1 MVTYRNKNNPE
12 LFLDPTQQDLA
23 TRQGAGS
30 DITFG
35 EKLLNSGYVADSGT
49 SSATTPKA
57 TTQKTVNAADL
68 MAGRVDANGNP
79 TIGQAYAGLIPGQ
92 NNDLESAYAAQG
104 QLFKDAMNPVDENK
118 IRADTQARFQAE
130 IDALNRIYAEKKA
143 QERIAGQGRLGQAT
157 AVNARRGLIGSD
169 FGATNIAGV
178 EDQNR
183 QIQNA
188 IDSELNLKLS
198 GIYSK
203 ISQDAKAEAEAKLAA
218 RQQGAQQ
225 YVEFL
230 KGAATRKEDRI
241 NGTIANIL
249 GNNLEPD
256 ESVFSSLASQLGTS
270 VQDLKARYNTEK
282 AKIVTQGKLIEVSPG
297 ASLFDQN
304 GRLIGTAPNK
314 PTNGE
319 PLTKEVNGTLSQ
331 YDTNTGTWKQ
341 VYNSPIKNNL
351 PASAQEYEYAV
362 SQGYKGTFSDY
373 QNEDANRKR
382 AVEKQDSLPSSY
394 REWQLSGSPGTY
406 YDFINRNK
414 PVGKPP
420 TEAEKRAFNFFKRAE
435 DAKNTLDGLDSY
447 VAGLGLAGQAMLKV
461 PNIFQSTE
469 AQQYNQA
476 KRYFIESYLRKDS
489 GAVIS
494 PSEYEQ
500 ADKNYFVQ
508 PGDTSETIA
517 RKKAAREKII
527 EGLKSESGKAYT
539 DSYGENSLPTTPQQ
553 NNNISDN
560 ELEELRQAFPGM
572 SDQELMQQA
581 GFNQP
586 LSTGVN
592 GSLGGLSQ
600 KYESSGD
607 PGAIGYDSTGG
618 FSYGTYQ
625 LAHNNAQRFV
635 AQSPYAQE
643 FAGIPF
649 NSVAFRNKWKEVAR
663 KDPQGFAQAQE
674 QYIAKTHFEPLAA
687 KAAQAGLDLAQRSPV
702 LAEVVFSTG
711 VQHGA
716 GTDVI
721 NRALARVGNDAS
733 DAEIIKAIYQE
744 RWGGGRR
751 FASSTPQ
758 VQRSVYNRFFGKNG
772 ELATAL
778 NQLRYS

>member
-1 MVTYRNKNNPE
+1 MALYRNKYNPD
-12 LFLDPTQQDLA
+12 LVIDPTQQDLA

-35 EKLLNSGYVADSGT
+35 EKLLNSGYALDSGT
-49 SSATTPKA
+49 SGATTPKA
-57 TTQKTVNAADL
+57 TTQKPVYANDL

-79 TIGQAYAGLIPGQ
+79 TIGQAYAGLIPDQ
-92 NNDLESAYAAQG
+92 NSDLESAYASQG
-104 QLFKDAMNPVDENK
+104 QMYKDMMNPVDENK
-118 IRADTQARFQAE
+118 IRSDTQARFQAE

-169 FGATNIAGV
+169 FGTANIGAV
-178 EDQNR
+178 ETQNR
-183 QIQNA
+183 QVQDA
-188 IDSELNLKLS
+188 IDSELGLKLS

-203 ISQDAKAEAEAKLAA
+203 ISQDVKSEAEAKLAA

-225 YVEFL
+225 YIEFL
-230 KGAATRKEDRI
+230 KGASQRKEDRV

-249 GNNLEPD
+249 GNNVEPD
-256 ESVFSSLASQLGTS
+256 ESMFSSIANQLGTS
-270 VQDLKARYNTEK
+270 VEDIKARYNTAK
-282 AKIVTQGKLIEVSPG
+282 AKTATQNKLIEVSPG

-319 PLTKEVNGTLSQ
+319 PLTKEVNGTLLQ
-331 YDTNTGTWKQ
+331 YDTNSGTWKQ
-341 VYNSPIKNNL
+341 VYNSPVKNNL

-362 SQGYKGTFSDY
+362 SQGYKKSFSDY

-382 AVEKQDSLPSSY
+382 LASSIASATGLTPKQETSFYNISSAYQKDSLVQAFDKGKGLSTIADQVIANPNSATN
-394 REWQLSGSPGTY
+394 QLKALYG
-406 YDFINRNK
+406 F
-414 PVGKPP
+414 V
-420 TEAEKRAFNFFKRAE
+420 
-435 DAKNTLDGLDSY
+435 KNLDSDSA
-447 VAGLGLAGQAMLKV
+447 VREGEIGLANQTTSFFDRFKTSFARIAEGQVISPAAAKELAIATKELV
-461 PNIFQSTE
+461 DGWESGVNARKARYI
-469 AQQYNQA
+469 AQA
-476 KRYFIESYLRKDS
+476 KRLGVGDAFNNYLIESSPLGYGSGTNLSSSISSVELDQLR
-489 GAVIS
+489 A
-494 PSEYEQ
+494 E
-500 ADKNYFVQ
+500 
-508 PGDTSETIA
+508 
-517 RKKAAREKII
+517 
-527 EGLKSESGKAYT
+527 
-539 DSYGENSLPTTPQQ
+539 
-553 NNNISDN
+553 
-560 ELEELRQAFPGM
+560 FPGM
-572 SDQELMQQA
+572 SDQELIRQA

-586 LSTGVN
+586 LSTGEN
-592 GSLGGLSQ
+592 GSFGRLSQ

-649 NSVAFRNKWKEVAR
+649 NSVAFRNKWKEIAR

-674 QYIAKTHFEPLAA
+674 QYIAQTHFEPLAA

-751 FASSTPQ
+751 FARSTPQ
-758 VQRSVYNRFFGKNG
+758 VRQAVYNRFFGKNG

-778 NQLRYS
+778 NQLQYS

>member
-1 MVTYRNKNNPE
+1 MALYRNKYNPD
-12 LFLDPTQQDLA
+12 LVIDPTQQDLA

-35 EKLLNSGYVADSGT
+35 EKLLNSGYALDSGT
-49 SSATTPKA
+49 SGATTPKA
-57 TTQKTVNAADL
+57 TTQKPVYANDL
-68 MAGRVDANGNP
+68 MDGRVDANGNP

-92 NNDLESAYAAQG
+92 NSDLESAYSFQG
-104 QLFKDAMNPVDENK
+104 QMYKDMMNPVDENK
-118 IRADTQARFQAE
+118 IRSDTQARFQAE

-169 FGATNIAGV
+169 FGTANIGAV
-178 EDQNR
+178 ETQNR
-183 QIQNA
+183 QVQDA
-188 IDSELNLKLS
+188 IDSELGLKLS

-203 ISQDAKAEAEAKLAA
+203 ISQDAKSEAEAKIAA

-225 YVEFL
+225 YIEFL
-230 KGAATRKEDRI
+230 KGASQRKEDRV

-249 GNNLEPD
+249 GNNVEPD
-256 ESVFSSLASQLGTS
+256 ESMFSSIASQLGTS
-270 VQDLKARYNTEK
+270 VEDIKARYNAAK
-282 AKIVTQGKLIEVSPG
+282 AKTATQNKLIEVSPG

-319 PLTKEVNGTLSQ
+319 PLTKEVNGTLLQ
-331 YDTNTGTWKQ
+331 YDTNSGTWKQ
-341 VYNSPIKNNL
+341 VYNSPVKNNL

-362 SQGYKGTFSDY
+362 SQGYKKSFSDY
-373 QNEDANRKR
+373 QNEDANRKQK
-382 AVEKQDSLPSSY
+382 AAAILAGGLNSAQASAAFKLADDYEKASGDFSKQVGAYNRMVASSQDPSPAGDLSLIFNYMKVLDPGSTV
-394 REWQLSGSPGTY
+394 REGEFATAANSGTVGDKIASIYNKVVNGQRLTDSQRSDFLNQSKKLYESASKQQKQINETY
-406 YDFINRNK
+406 S
-414 PVGKPP
+414 
-420 TEAEKRAFNFFKRAE
+420 KRA
-435 DAKNTLDGLDSY
+435 
-447 VAGLGLAGQAMLKV
+447 
-461 PNIFQSTE
+461 
-469 AQQYNQA
+469 QQ
-476 KRYFIESYLRKDS
+476 F
-489 GAVIS
+489 GV
-494 PSEYEQ
+494 PSE
-500 ADKNYFVQ
+500 FVVRDQ
-508 PGDTSETIA
+508 
-517 RKKAAREKII
+517 
-527 EGLKSESGKAYT
+527 
-539 DSYGENSLPTTPQQ
+539 NSFNDQPQQ
-553 NNNISDN
+553 TSSISSA
-560 ELEELRQAFPGM
+560 ELEQLRSEFPGM
-572 SDQELMQQA
+572 SDQELMRQA

-586 LSTGVN
+586 LSTGEN

-649 NSVAFRNKWKEVAR
+649 NSVAFRNKWKEIAR

-674 QYIAKTHFEPLAA
+674 QYIAQTHFEPLAA

-744 RWGGGRR
+744 RWGGGQR

-758 VQRSVYNRFFGKNG
+758 VRQAVYNRFFGKNG

-778 NQLRYS
+778 NQLQYS

>member
-1 MVTYRNKNNPE
+1 MALYRNKYNPD
-12 LFLDPTQQDLA
+12 LVIDPTQQDLA

-35 EKLLNSGYVADSGT
+35 EKLLNSGYALDSGT
-49 SSATTPKA
+49 SGATTPKA
-57 TTQKTVNAADL
+57 TTQKPVYANDL

-92 NNDLESAYAAQG
+92 NSDLESAYAAQG
-104 QLFKDAMNPVDENK
+104 QIFKDAMNPVDENK
-118 IRADTQARFQAE
+118 IRSDTQARFQAE

-169 FGATNIAGV
+169 FGTANIGAV
-178 EDQNR
+178 ETQNR
-183 QIQNA
+183 QVQDA
-188 IDSELNLKLS
+188 IDSELGLKLS

-218 RQQGAQQ
+218 RQQGVQQ
-225 YVEFL
+225 YIEFL
-230 KGAATRKEDRI
+230 KGASQRKEDRV

-249 GNNLEPD
+249 GNNVEPD
-256 ESVFSSLASQLGTS
+256 ESMFSSIASQLGTS
-270 VQDLKARYNTEK
+270 VEDIKARYNTAK
-282 AKIVTQGKLIEVSPG
+282 AKTATQNKLIEVSPG

-319 PLTKEVNGTLSQ
+319 PLTKEVNGTLLQ
-331 YDTNTGTWKQ
+331 YDTNSGTWKQ
-341 VYNSPIKNNL
+341 VYNSPVKNNL
-351 PASAQEYEYAV
+351 PISAQEYEYAV
-362 SQGYKGTFSDY
+362 SQGYKGSFSDY

-382 AVEKQDSLPSSY
+382 SIEKQDSLPASY
-394 REWQLSGSPGTY
+394 KEWQLSGSSGSY
-406 YDFINRNK
+406 YDFLNRNK
-414 PVGKPP
+414 PSGKPP
-420 TEAEKRAFNFFKRAE
+420 TEAEKRAFNFFSRAE
-435 DAKNTLDGLDSY
+435 DAKNTLNNLDDY
-447 VAGLGLAGQAMLKV
+447 IAGLGLAGQAMLKA
-461 PNIFQSTE
+461 PNILQSTE
-469 AQQYNQA
+469 AQQYNQS
-476 KRYFIESYLRKDS
+476 KRQFIESYLRKDS

-508 PGDTSETIA
+508 PGDTPETIA

-527 EGLKSESGKAYT
+527 SGLKGESGKAYT
-539 DSYGENSLPTTPQQ
+539 DSYGEGSPLTVPQQ
-553 NNNISDN
+553 NTISPT
-560 ELEELRQAFPGM
+560 ELDQLRKEFPGM
-572 SDQELMQQA
+572 SDQELMRQA

-586 LSTGVN
+586 LSTGEN
-592 GSLGGLSQ
+592 GSFGKLSQ

-625 LAHNNAQRFV
+625 LAHNNAQRFI

-649 NSVAFRNKWKEVAR
+649 NSVAFRNKWKEIAR

-674 QYIAKTHFEPLAA
+674 QYIAQTHFEPLAV

-744 RWGGGRR
+744 RWGGGQR

-758 VQRSVYNRFFGKNG
+758 VRQAVYNRFFGKNG

-778 NQLRYS
+778 NQLQYS